1 MSAEPII
8 YGLIFVGVLVLV
20 EGLYLVAFGKSISLN
35 SRVNRRLE
43 MLEKGERRDEV
54 LEKLR
59 KEMQQHMDAKTIP
72 LYSLLSEKAQRAAI
86 AFTPKQL
93 IMIMAGL
100 AFVAFLGLT
109 IGTETD
115 LAVRV
120 LLSIA
125 IGVGAVY
132 FWVASKASKRMG
144 LIEEQLPD
152 AVELM
157 VRSLRVGHPFSN
169 AISIVSKEI
178 QDPLASEFGVI
189 ADESAYGRDVGEAL
203 KDMAE
208 RLDMQDLRFLAV
220 AVTIQQQS
228 GGNLAEILSGLA
240 KVIRARFRLFRRV
253 KAITAEAKWSGKFL
267 SAFPIVALIVINVS
281 DPNYYD
287 DVYDH
292 PLFIPACFAV
302 GIFLIIYRRHP
313 RFLARVRPTQLAL
326 WSCLAALAHGA
337 GLMLVPIYLD
347 LCAVAELD
355 TGHRAVRALMGSTLQ
370 TAILVALV
378 HTLSMAAAGGI
389 MAIGVY
395 FWLGLKFLSKTWFN
409 LDLVWAIS
417 LVAVGAFGVWSAV
430 YE

>member
-8 YGLIFVGVLVLV
+8 YGLIFVSVLVLV

-43 MLEKGERRDEV
+43 MLEKGARREEV

-59 KEMQQHMDAKTIP
+59 KEMQQHMQAKSIP
-72 LYSLLSEKAQRAAI
+72 LYSLLSEKAQKAAI
-86 AFTPKQL
+86 AFTPRQL
-93 IMIMAGL
+93 IMIMAGVSFA
-100 AFVAFLGLT
+100 AFMALT
-109 IGTETD
+109 VGTDTEPP
-115 LAVRV
+115 VRL

-125 IGVGAVY
+125 IGVGGVY
-132 FWVASKASKRMG
+132 FWVSSKANKRMG
-144 LIEEQLPD
+144 MIEEQLPD

-267 SAFPIVALIVINVS
+267 SAFPIVALIVINVA
-281 DPNYYD
+281 DPHYYD
-287 DVYDH
+287 EVKDH
-292 PLFIPACFAV
+292 ALFIPACFLV
-302 GIFLIIYRRHP
+302 GIFLALNL
-313 RFLARVRPTQLAL
+313 FVMRVLTDIK
-326 WSCLAALAHGA
+326 
-337 GLMLVPIYLD
+337 V
-347 LCAVAELD
+347 
-355 TGHRAVRALMGSTLQ
+355 
-370 TAILVALV
+370 
-378 HTLSMAAAGGI
+378 
-389 MAIGVY
+389 
-395 FWLGLKFLSKTWFN
+395 
-409 LDLVWAIS
+409 
-417 LVAVGAFGVWSAV
+417 
-430 YE
+430 